1 MSSYQHRKSHCG
13 DKMVVRSSYLHNGI
27 SYTGKMT
34 SLYWIRALVT
44 LLVELVTTENSMD
57 QLYEILSKHWFTFQL
72 KPHTMLVLPSFAI
85 KLVTDEDV
93 QHHHRKAVRFWT
105 SGLTEFGSKFK
116 FKFKIVLFVQY
127 INIHTVAWGVWNPW
141 WVYLTLHIYNI

>member
-13 DKMVVRSSYLHNGI
+13 DKMVVRSSYLHNEI
-27 SYTGKMT
+27 SYTDKMT

-72 KPHTMLVLPSFAI
+72 KPHTMLVFPSFAI
-85 KLVTDEDV
+85 KLVTDEDQ

-105 SGLTEFGSKFK
+105 SGLTEFGCSEVCSNRHPGRFGISIPKATCTPNQLNCNY
-116 FKFKIVLFVQY
+116 ILF
-127 INIHTVAWGVWNPW
+127 IFS
-141 WVYLTLHIYNI
+141 LM